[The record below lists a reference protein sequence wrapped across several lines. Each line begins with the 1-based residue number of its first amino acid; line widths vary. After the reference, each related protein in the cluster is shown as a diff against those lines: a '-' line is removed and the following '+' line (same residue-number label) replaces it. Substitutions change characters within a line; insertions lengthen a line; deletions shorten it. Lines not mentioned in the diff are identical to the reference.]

1 MLKMMASRLNSWCD
15 SLSSRQRI
23 RLILTLSGIY
33 LLMTVV
39 VMVWTYNDHKNE
51 VSIEIRHIYPVPML
65 RKVIPPTPVLMPV
78 VVPDS
83 TSTPLNKTSY
93 GKE

>member
-1 MLKMMASRLNSWCD
+1 MLTRMASRLNTWCD

-23 RLILTLSGIY
+23 RLILILSGVY

-39 VMVWTYNDHKNE
+39 VLVWTYTDHKNE

-65 RKVIPPTPVLMPV
+65 RKVILPAPMPMPVLL
-78 VVPDS
+78 PDS
-83 TSTPLNKTSY
+83 TSTPLNEKSY